1 MAAFRIISADSHV
14 SEPPNLWLE
23 RMDRKFRERAP
34 RIERFG
40 DSDCFVYEGQAAPQ
54 PIGLGVMAGK
64 KPEEF
69 KAMGVKMEDVRSG
82 GWDPAARVEDQK
94 IDGVDAEVVYPTLGM
109 GLYVMP
115 DVELKAAALRA
126 YNDWLAEYCAHA
138 PSRLVGAA
146 LLPVDDIAVA
156 VAELRRMRDQGL
168 RGALIPAT
176 APEGRPYN
184 DPSWDPLWAAA
195 SELDVPLS
203 LHIGSGKKFAIRPG
217 QGAAEIMITMEPMS
231 MQEPVATFIWGA
243 VFERFPKL
251 RIVSVESGVGWL
263 GYLLERMDHV
273 YRKHRF
279 WTQSAL
285 KKPPSEYFYDH
296 VYATFQEDKVG
307 MKIAL
312 DVGAHNLMWAN
323 DYPHTDTTWPESRRV
338 IDDHFRGFPSE
349 ARDLIV
355 GGNAARIYRLD

>member
-1 MAAFRIISADSHV
+1 MADFTIISADSHV

-23 RMDRKFRERAP
+23 RMERKYRERAP
-34 RIERFG
+34 RIERYG
-40 DSDCFVYEGQAAPQ
+40 DSDCFVYEGQAAPH

-69 KAMGVKMEDVRSG
+69 KAMGVKLEDCRPG
-82 GWDPAARVEDQK
+82 GWDTQARIADQK
-94 IDGVDAEVVYPTLGM
+94 IDGLDAEVVYPTLGM

-115 DVELKAAALRA
+115 DAELKAVSLRA
-126 YNDWLAEYCAHA
+126 YNDWLAEFCAPA
-138 PSRLVGAA
+138 ANRLIGAA
-146 LLPVDDIAVA
+146 LLPVDDVEVA
-156 VAELRRMRDQGL
+156 VEELRRTREKGL
-168 RGALIPAT
+168 KGALIPAS
-176 APEGRPYN
+176 PPPNRNYN
-184 DPSWDPLWAAA
+184 DPAWDPLWAAA
-195 SELDVPLS
+195 CDFDVPLS
-203 LHIGSGKKFAIRPG
+203 LHIGSGKKFVISPG
-217 QGAAEIMITMEPMS
+217 QGAAEIMITMEPLS

-273 YRKHRF
+273 YLKHRF

-296 VYATFQEDKVG
+296 VYATFQEDRIG

-323 DYPHTDTTWPESRRV
+323 DYPHTDTTWPESRKV
-338 IDDHFRGFPSE
+338 IDEHFRDFPVE
-349 ARDLIV
+349 ARDQIV
-355 GGNAARIYRLD
+355 GGNAARIYHLS